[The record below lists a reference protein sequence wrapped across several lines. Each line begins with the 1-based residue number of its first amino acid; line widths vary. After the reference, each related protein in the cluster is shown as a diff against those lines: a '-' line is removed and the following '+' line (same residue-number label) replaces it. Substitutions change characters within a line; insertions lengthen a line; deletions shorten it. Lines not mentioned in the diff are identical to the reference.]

1 MPSSRLALG
10 LAAAGL
16 LAAGCTTSVHGAALP
31 PAPTSAPAAARA
43 LDWALPTDQELS
55 AALGIA
61 PTGFMGQ
68 LVEGGADTLLQGV
81 DRSQATPG
89 ECVSPTYRLEH
100 TVYAG
105 SPVRSVASQS
115 WAGGGVDGPSLT
127 GFFGVVQLAT
137 ADDAEAFFATAA
149 NTWRHCD
156 GRTLVLNQAQSGAH
170 EQSTISD
177 VIVDRQVVS
186 AVVMHDT
193 GSPGGLTIQR
203 ALGVA
208 ADCIVD
214 VELTD
219 VADAG
224 TGGARGAIDV
234 VDLMRKKLAG

>member
-1 MPSSRLALG
+1 MPSTRLAFALV
-10 LAAAGL
+10 AAGL
-16 LAAGCTTSVHGAALP
+16 LAGCTTSVPGWAVG
-31 PAPTSAPAAARA
+31 SAPRSAPYAPRA
-43 LDWALPTDQELS
+43 LDRALPTDQELS

-61 PTGFMGQ
+61 PTGLLGQ

-100 TVYAG
+100 TVYAA

-137 ADDAEAFFATAA
+137 ADDAAAFFATAA
-149 NTWRHCD
+149 ETWRHCD
-156 GRTLVLNQAQSGAH
+156 GRTLVLDQAQSGTH
-170 EQSTISD
+170 EQSRISD
-177 VIVDRQVVS
+177 VVVDRRVVS

-193 GSPGGLTIQR
+193 GSADGLTIQR

-224 TGGARGAIDV
+224 TGSARGAVDV
-234 VDLMRKKLAG
+234 ADLMLKKLAG